1 MSLRSNT
8 ACESEERVKERERDI
23 LVSLFLLQVESSGV
37 QAGGSQIPTY
47 EIITSCQPRVVYSNG
62 YYITSFAPPAATAE
76 STDPAPA
83 ACYTLAATA
92 ATPSTAG
99 STPPAL
105 LYSGQG
111 AAAPGG
117 TPCFSCSCSSSSS
130 VAPAQWTITKS
141 AIVSTSTTVG
151 VDHSS

>member
-1 MSLRSNT
+1 L
-8 ACESEERVKERERDI
+8 
-23 LVSLFLLQVESSGV
+23 LFLLQVESSGV

-62 YYITSFAPPAATAE
+62 YYITSFAPPAAAAE
-76 STDPAPA
+76 PTDPAPA

-99 STPPAL
+99 STPAL

-117 TPCFSCSCSSSSS
+117 TPCFSCSCSSSSSS

>member
-1 MSLRSNT
+1 
-8 ACESEERVKERERDI
+8 
-23 LVSLFLLQVESSGV
+23 LQVESSGV

-62 YYITSFAPPAATAE
+62 YYITSFAPPAAAAE
-76 STDPAPA
+76 PTDPAPA

-92 ATPSTAG
+92 ATTPAG

-111 AAAPGG
+111 AAAAGG
-117 TPCFSCSCSSSSS
+117 TPCFSCSCSSSSSS